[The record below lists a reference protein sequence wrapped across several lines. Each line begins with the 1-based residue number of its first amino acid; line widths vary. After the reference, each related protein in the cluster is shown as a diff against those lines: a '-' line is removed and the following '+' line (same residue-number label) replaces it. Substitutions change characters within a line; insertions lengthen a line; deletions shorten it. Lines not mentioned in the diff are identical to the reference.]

1 MYSEHCQTFK
11 MERFAKKNFARVQV
25 CNEKFFRARRG
36 RFVELEP
43 FDKDSVKNTGK
54 RRLTGKNF
62 GGFSPRF
69 F

>member
-1 MYSEHCQTFK
+1 M
-11 MERFAKKNFARVQV
+11 QV

-36 RFVELEP
+36 RFVELGP

-54 RRLTGKNF
+54 RRPTGKNF